1 MAILRKYRE
10 NEDPELGSVDGKKI
24 ETLTKEELIKATKK
38 RGVDPMVL
46 CELGAID
53 PRQENLC
60 VILHYAEEV
69 KVAAVPSGASDTV
82 EEGPQRKK
90 FKTGTTDVSFN

>member
-10 NEDPELGSVDGKKI
+10 NEDPELGSVDEKNI
-24 ETLTKEELIKATKK
+24 ATLSKEEIIKATKK

-53 PRQENLC
+53 PQQENL
-60 VILHYAEEV
+60 
-69 KVAAVPSGASDTV
+69 
-82 EEGPQRKK
+82 
-90 FKTGTTDVSFN
+90 